1 VPVISSPAGGP
12 GDTRPSPGWTPMC
25 LVCNSAKERGLWRR
39 KRVPG
44 ANQETSPPTPTIAT
58 VSEGTHA
65 AVLVLLFS
73 VSAYCGTS
81 YFRVAGGDSSRE
93 FSDAAPR
100 LEPFGSVWRG
110 DRWAGSDLPRRKI
123 RSVWDEI
130 DRLLARAQLHARA
143 CA

>member
-1 VPVISSPAGGP
+1 MEEKKGPRRQPRNAGALRPA
-12 GDTRPSPGWTPMC
+12 
-25 LVCNSAKERGLWRR
+25 SAEKDARTLR
-39 KRVPG
+39 KLG
-44 ANQETSPPTPTIAT
+44 ASPPTPTIAT